1 MMAFRRGLAAICG
14 LLAACAQQP
23 PEKQPP
29 PVSVPVILIRKVC
42 KQAHLEQGS
51 GHWDGGAHLLW
62 STEGSVVAIDCT
74 FTVFVD
80 GLTTTTV
87 RIDLRDE
94 RARRLRD
101 FLESHGGR
109 LDTSQ

>member
-1 MMAFRRGLAAICG
+1 MMAVRRSLVTIGAAFLAS
-14 LLAACAQQP
+14 CAQQP

-29 PVSVPVILIRKVC
+29 AVSIPVPLIRDVC
-42 KQAHLEQGS
+42 ERAHLEQGS

-62 STEGSVVAIDCT
+62 SKDGSSVVAVDCS

-80 GLTTTTV
+80 GLSTTIV

-94 RARRLRD
+94 RARSLRD
-101 FLESHGGR
+101 FLASRVG
-109 LDTSQ
+109 LPQ